1 MYICIIILVQTFK
14 AKFIIVIIIR
24 VAIVLYTPWASSYL
38 SEMVL

>member
-24 VAIVLYTPWASSYL
+24 VAIVLYTPGL
-38 SEMVL
+38 RLI